1 MGKFII
7 DSQICTNDEQSKQ
20 LLKMGLNPDSA
31 DMALHFG
38 YVDTEG
44 TAYYMPYPIGH
55 KCTGILPA
63 WSLARLVAIAFDQN
77 GPDSVIHLFRHSD
90 PFEDVIAFLDYQ
102 IERGFIKPEYLKQ

>member
-7 DSQICTNDEQSKQ
+7 DSQICTNDEQSKL

-31 DMALHFG
+31 DMALHLS
-38 YVDTEG
+38 YIDTEG
-44 TAYYMPYPIGH
+44 IAHYMPYPIGH

-77 GPDSVIHLFRHSD
+77 GPDSVIHLYRHSN
-90 PFEDVIAFLDYQ
+90 PFADVIGFLDYQ
-102 IERGFIKPEYLKQ
+102 IERGLIKSEYLK